1 MDEDKPKGR
10 LGRIA
15 AMKLGDYR
23 ALQRQG
29 FGEGLAESGGKTPA
43 AAKET
48 ADAGTGNSRLQH
60 LAGMTATDIRNI
72 RFEEEPE
79 GGESAPSTY
88 DLSG

>member
-1 MDEDKPKGR
+1 MDEDKPKSR

-15 AMKLGDYR
+15 AMKLGDFR

-29 FGEGLAESGGKTPA
+29 FGEGLAAPGGTTPA

-48 ADAGTGNSRLQH
+48 ADAGGGNPRLQH
-60 LAGMTATDIRNI
+60 LAGMTATDVKNV
-72 RFEEEPE
+72 RFEDDPE
-79 GGESAPSTY
+79 GGSASPSTY